1 MFDLTHEPTT
11 PHTPLFADWPLL
23 PADHG
28 DPAEL
33 AELDWAALGQL
44 IQQRAA
50 AAHDW
55 PEAQA

>member
-1 MFDLTHEPTT
+1 MFDYTHDGPT

-23 PADHG
+23 PAEHG

-44 IQQRAA
+44 VQKRASIVN
-50 AAHDW
+50 DW